1 MKTKNLGKPAF
12 AYIEDKR
19 DTSVADTMKSAS
31 AALQRMGNQPL
42 PSKRAPKGN
51 NPGSLAQM
59 KFPRTSRSK

>member
-1 MKTKNLGKPAF
+1 VKKKNLGPPAF
-12 AYIEDKR
+12 ASIEDRR
-19 DTSVADTMKSAS
+19 DNTMAEAMKSAS
-31 AALQRMGNQPL
+31 AALAKMGNGPL